1 MTDVALRAAV
11 ELGLIYSLVAAGLFL
26 SYRILNL
33 ADLTVDGSFTLGAAS
48 AMMLAAGGSPWLGLL
63 WGAVCG
69 AAAGFVT
76 AFLQTKLRVQPIL
89 AGILTMTALYSIN
102 LRVMGGRAS
111 VNVIGQDTVFT
122 PFQNAFGD
130 WGKLILIGVVLLV
143 VLLVLVLFLNTQ
155 VGLSIRATGDNENM
169 VRSSSI
175 NVDFTKTLGLVIA
188 NALVGLSG
196 GLLGQYQQS
205 VDASMGI
212 GVVVIGLA
220 SLIIGEVI
228 VGNLLFFLLKRRT
241 MLTGVV
247 SAVAGSILY
256 RIIIGLVIQY
266 NNAPALQFLQI
277 TASDMKLLSSL
288 IVVAAISYPAI
299 RDAARTGGKKRE
311 LRRERKQAGQGK
323 GA

>member
-11 ELGLIYSLVAAGLFL
+11 ELGLIYSLVAAGLFW
-26 SYRILNL
+26 SYRVLNL
-33 ADLTVDGSFTLGAAS
+33 ADLTVDGSFTLGAAAS
-48 AMMLAAGGSPWLGLL
+48 MMLAAAGRPWLGLL
-63 WGAVCG
+63 WGAACG
-69 AAAGFVT
+69 AMAGFVT
-76 AFLQTKLRVQPIL
+76 AFLQTKLRVQSIL

-102 LRVMGGRAS
+102 LRVMDGRAS
-111 VNVIGQDTVFT
+111 VNVIGQDTAFT

-130 WGKLILIGVVLLV
+130 WGKLALIGIVAVIVLAL
-143 VLLVLVLFLNTQ
+143 LVLFLNTQ

-175 NVDFTKTLGLVIA
+175 NVDFTKTLGLVVA

-196 GLLGQYQQS
+196 GLLGQYQQAA
-205 VDASMGI
+205 DASMGI

-228 VGNLLFFLLKRRT
+228 VGNLLYLIFKRRT

-256 RIIIGLVIQY
+256 RVIIGLVIQY
-266 NNAPALQFLQI
+266 NNAPALAFLHI

-288 IVVAAISYPAI
+288 IVVAAISIPAV
-299 RDAARTGGKKRE
+299 RDGLGMWKKRRA
-311 LRRERKQAGQGK
+311 LRQTLKDAGTGK
-323 GA
+323 GE

>member
-1 MTDVALRAAV
+1 MSDAALRAAV

-33 ADLTVDGSFTLGAAS
+33 ADLTVDGSFTLGAAAS
-48 AMMLAAGGSPWLGLL
+48 MTLAAIGRPWLGLL
-63 WGAVCG
+63 WGSVCG

-76 AFLQTKLRVQPIL
+76 AFLQTKLRVQSIL

-111 VNVIGQDTVFT
+111 VNIIGQDTAFT
-122 PFQNAFGD
+122 PFQALFGD
-130 WGKLILIGVVLLV
+130 WGKLLFLAVVLAVVLLA
-143 VLLVLVLFLNTQ
+143 LVLFLNTQ
-155 VGLSIRATGDNENM
+155 VGLSVRATGDNESM

-220 SLIIGEVI
+220 SLIIGEVV
-228 VGNLLFFLLKRRT
+228 VGNLLYFLLKRRT
-241 MLTGVV
+241 MLTGVIC
-247 SAVAGSILY
+247 AVAGAVLY
-256 RIIIGLVIQY
+256 RLIIGLVIQY
-266 NNAPALQFLQI
+266 NNAPALQFLHI

-288 IVVAAISYPAI
+288 IVVIAVAFPALRDGARRLKSKGKHRQAAKI
-299 RDAARTGGKKRE
+299 
-311 LRRERKQAGQGK
+311 AGRGK
-323 GA
+323 GD